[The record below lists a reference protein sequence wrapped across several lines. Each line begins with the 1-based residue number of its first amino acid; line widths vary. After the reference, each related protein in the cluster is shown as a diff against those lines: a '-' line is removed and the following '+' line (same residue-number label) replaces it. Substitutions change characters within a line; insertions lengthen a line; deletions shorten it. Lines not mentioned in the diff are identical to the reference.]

1 MASWTPGSR
10 GELTFRD
17 YVCLSSRD
25 VLTKRQNDW
34 KNIQTQATLHVRR
47 WAAASTVI
55 PEKGDKESRLSRLR
69 DTFGQVGVASL
80 SPHVPEIARVLL
92 SLQSRPVEVSG
103 PSSLNAGGLCEL
115 CSPEGDVDLGA
126 MPTWPH
132 PPSVCSLALPPDCF
146 CRFGSD
152 DGQ

>member
-80 SPHVPEIARVLL
+80 SPHVPEIAL
-92 SLQSRPVEVSG
+92 G
-103 PSSLNAGGLCEL
+103 SSQPAVQACRGFWALI
-115 CSPEGDVDLGA
+115 PECR
-126 MPTWPH
+126 W
-132 PPSVCSLALPPDCF
+132 AL
-146 CRFGSD
+146 
-152 DGQ
+152 